1 MEEEEGK
8 LTQVEESGL
17 GRDRWLR
24 GGFSL
29 IPSGINTNTHIQW
42 RYAVFYCHLHKG
54 SHISFCALI
63 FTIRSKSMVIKSRLL
78 TQLEDT
84 WVYINWYF
92 SPNIG
97 DNFINRSF
105 SIPHPIKDILLWD
118 SQENRYLPNEEKV
131 QRFIFERAGAIS
143 RKTVQKPKVLR
154 ICQNL
159 VAKVLLR
166 KCQNLFCGLFA
177 EISLNMEIVSCAN

>member
-42 RYAVFYCHLHKG
+42 RYAVFYCHQHKD

-118 SQENRYLPNEEKV
+118 RRIVICRMKKKCNDLSSSELEPFPGKPCKNRKSSVFVKTWLQKCFWENV
-131 QRFIFERAGAIS
+131 
-143 RKTVQKPKVLR
+143 KTFSVV
-154 ICQNL
+154 C
-159 VAKVLLR
+159 
-166 KCQNLFCGLFA
+166 
-177 EISLNMEIVSCAN
+177 SLKSL

>member
-1 MEEEEGK
+1 MKSDPKKSGLSLTQMEEEGGGKLTQVEEEEGK

-42 RYAVFYCHLHKG
+42 RYAVFYCHQHKG

-84 WVYINWYF
+84 WVYIN
-92 SPNIG
+92 
-97 DNFINRSF
+97 
-105 SIPHPIKDILLWD
+105 
-118 SQENRYLPNEEKV
+118 
-131 QRFIFERAGAIS
+131 
-143 RKTVQKPKVLR
+143 
-154 ICQNL
+154 
-159 VAKVLLR
+159 
-166 KCQNLFCGLFA
+166 
-177 EISLNMEIVSCAN
+177 